1 MIWLSPSL
9 LTFGTRPDRL
19 GTLCTGPCNVPYKV
33 WCNLRLSIHV
43 REDNKHFNMF
53 IRRFIPTIAALLPSG
68 TMNNSNSGSRNTWL
82 LVAQY
87 NKYASSAKSKRRS
100 KDRQCWKCSAII
112 SSAVEFFCPSCNIIQ
127 KPSKTATY
135 FELLNSPKTF
145 DINTTQLAEEYKK
158 LQWKLHP
165 DKFSELSKVFHDM
178 WIARM
183 VISKCWNSK
192 LGSFSGH

>member
-135 FELLNSPKTF
+135 FELLNRWKRLFDDLRMCLCQAVICCCCSRDNYQYKHQKSHLGFKSPT
-145 DINTTQLAEEYKK
+145 IL
-158 LQWKLHP
+158 
-165 DKFSELSKVFHDM
+165 SELSK
-178 WIARM
+178 
-183 VISKCWNSK
+183 
-192 LGSFSGH
+192 